1 MKKAFCTGTLAVS
14 LLLGAARAAD
24 LFLNTDTA
32 TGFLLSGSVWT
43 RYWLMAPVVILA
55 WLAGLYVPR
64 KQPCGTPEQA
74 GRHQTA
80 ERILL
85 GQLADVTR
93 AALFVVFGVWC
104 LLVFFENRA
113 REKRGGW
120 MLYLGV
126 AGSAAFYLHT
136 VVRFVE
142 QPASLYRILPAVEI
156 FSALAALLFVTA
168 LLRALYLPGGVG
180 TAPALSRCG
189 LLAFFFCTCLALP
202 QAVWQGMNGV
212 DTPVSFPLAITLGCT
227 GLLGAACARNIARR
241 G

>member
-1 MKKAFCTGTLAVS
+1 MTVLNVLFGTP
-14 LLLGAARAAD
+14 GKRAA
-24 LFLNTDTA
+24 
-32 TGFLLSGSVWT
+32 T
-43 RYWLMAPVVILA
+43 RL
-55 WLAGLYVPR
+55 
-64 KQPCGTPEQA
+64 
-74 GRHQTA
+74 A

-241 G
+241 DDFITAQAPGGVFRRAFVILSVIDIPAPHAVWPGHWGRPNDAPAGSGAR

>member
-1 MKKAFCTGTLAVS
+1 M
-14 LLLGAARAAD
+14 
-24 LFLNTDTA
+24 
-32 TGFLLSGSVWT
+32 LLSQ
-43 RYWLMAPVVILA
+43 LPVPAQQRVTVSKFLGYDA
-55 WLAGLYVPR
+55 RPR
-64 KQPCGTPEQA
+64 TP
-74 GRHQTA
+74 
-80 ERILL
+80 L
-85 GQLADVTR
+85 GPFAR
-93 AALFVVFGVWC
+93 M
-104 LLVFFENRA
+104 ENLS
-113 REKRGGW
+113 GGAYPT
-120 MLYLGV
+120 LTVRRPRGV